1 MIPEGESANS
11 VSGIPG
17 PTDLTERLGLIGTAS
32 LRYPELTGI
41 ALSEEAAPAAAR
53 TDKSC
58 GSSHVCAGSL
68 VSIAAG
74 ICDEHRDDVLDST
87 LFAQFAA
94 NGRYQRDT
102 QTDQWYSV
110 YVQTLNLLGWNTVG
124 FRFQKYAHLPEQ
136 FQMYD
141 AILELTSGLWTK
153 SAQDSLTAML
163 RALGSFKSTDRRIQL
178 LGGSSVAASAGNF
191 QLGVAESA
199 KGDQIRMQTMAVL
212 FNSQGIPADFLFDSY
227 TAASMNLFASSQTM
241 VLNDNVY
248 SRMRSTVRN
257 RLNAQ
262 ISQFIVSIPLS

>member
-1 MIPEGESANS
+1 MIPEGEAAGA
-11 VSGIPG
+11 VSRIPG
-17 PTDLTERLGLIGTAS
+17 PMDLTESLGLIGTMS
-32 LRYPELTGI
+32 LRYPELTGS
-41 ALSEEAAPAAAR
+41 ALSGEGAPPAVR

-74 ICDEHRDDVLDST
+74 ICDEHGDDVLDST

-102 QTDQWYSV
+102 ETDQWYSV

-136 FQMYD
+136 FQLND
-141 AILELTSGLWTK
+141 TILELTSGLWTK

-163 RALGSFKSTDRRIQL
+163 RALGGLKSTDRRIQL

-191 QLGVAESA
+191 QLGVAENA
-199 KGDQIRMQTMAVL
+199 KGDQIQMQTMAVL
-212 FNSQGIPADFLFDSY
+212 FNSQGIPADFLFDRY
-227 TAASMNLFASSQTM
+227 TAASTNLFVSSQTM

-248 SRMRSTVRN
+248 GRMRSTVRS

-262 ISQFIVSIPLS
+262 IQQFVVSIPLS